1 MRPVVLI
8 ASAVALAL
16 LAAFV
21 FIGGRDAVRQST
33 VMLPTP
39 PVPAAVNEPRPPAEK
54 IAPRRSPAASRQ
66 VAPSIV
72 APPGLE
78 PDRLQWAAP
87 REPLSEL
94 SLALPP
100 KPQAPKP
107 LLFRPVAEAAGV
119 IAADGR
125 TITIDGVEL
134 IGSDEV
140 CAGRSGKDWPCGRA
154 ARTAFRAF
162 LRGRAVTC
170 DFPVGEVPKELTAS
184 CRLGKRDVGAWL
196 VVNGWARAAPGGPYA
211 DAGKS
216 AQSGGKGV
224 FGPGPDLSGPAA
236 ADVTAATPPVARPEP
251 AQ

>member
-8 ASAVALAL
+8 ASAAALIL
-16 LAAFV
+16 LATFL
-21 FIGGRDAVRQST
+21 FLGGRDVARQSA
-33 VMLPTP
+33 PTPSGP
-39 PVPAAVNEPRPPAEK
+39 PVPAAVKEPPSIAEK

-66 VAPSIV
+66 VAPDIV

-78 PDRLQWAAP
+78 ADRLQWAAP

-107 LLFRPVAEAAGV
+107 LLFQPVAEAAGV
-119 IAADGR
+119 IAAGGR
-125 TITIDGVEL
+125 TITVEGIEL
-134 IGSDEV
+134 VGSDEV

-170 DFPVGEVPKELTAS
+170 DFPEGEVPEELTAP

-196 VVNGWARAAPGGPYA
+196 VANGWARAAPGGPYV
-211 DAGKS
+211 DAEKT
-216 AQSGGKGV
+216 ARDGGKGV
-224 FGPGPDLSGPAA
+224 FGPGPN
-236 ADVTAATPPVARPEP
+236 
-251 AQ
+251 